1 MMFTVFY
8 FLLLEQI
15 LQGSYSLWEAL
26 KWLKMARRR
35 LSARSGLYAPR
46 VALIC
51 PVKGVEDDLES
62 DLLALTHFDYPQ
74 YEIFFAIATAEDP
87 AYGVLERVASASKRP
102 VHIVRA
108 VPAFDWSHDVHNVT
122 AALGQVAAKCALAVC
137 EH

>member
-15 LQGSYSLWEAL
+15 LQGSYSLWQGL

-51 PVKGVEDDLES
+51 PVEGVEDDLES
-62 DLLALTHFDYPQ
+62 NLLALTHVDYPQ
-74 YEIFFAIATAEDP
+74 HEIFFALASPQTP
-87 AYGVLERVASASKRP
+87 AYGALERAASASQSP
-102 VHIVRA
+102 VTIGLR
-108 VPAFDWSHDVHNVT
+108 
-122 AALGQVAAKCALAVC
+122 G
-137 EH
+137 